1 MAATQWIDAHTPSLA
16 VVDSRGLVVRNVAY
30 CRHPLNSS
38 IDTRITRNHFDP
50 AGRLFASRDPRLW
63 GAAPKPNLENTFD
76 LQGRPLLVKSVD
88 TGWQLSLINQADA
101 TCSFW
106 DGRGGQRHSEFDELQ
121 RPTAVTEQ
129 MAYELPRVS
138 ERFTYGDASDER
150 TAHNQCGQPIRH
162 DHPAGRRNLCEYG
175 VGGSLLAE
183 QTRFLRDL
191 ELPDWSSEFAEA
203 ELEDEVFETTW
214 QYGPVGEMHCQTD
227 AMDNVRSFAYDRAGQ
242 LRETRLKLAGSS
254 GEPRLLVSEIRYD
267 AFGRSISERAG
278 NGVTTIARYAGEDG
292 RLLQLQSCDVDGKP
306 LQDFSYGYDPVGNIT
321 FIEDLAQLT
330 RYFNNQRID
339 PVCCYGYDSLY
350 QLIQAIGSEVS
361 QPSYGPAL
369 PAWQTTPLDPNQ
381 LRNYTQTFNYD
392 AAGNLQTRHHSGA
405 ETFEMFTATD
415 SNRSVADKGN
425 LVDGFDANGNQL
437 ELLRGQRMSWD
448 VRNQLSSVTMVKRDD
463 GPDDTECYCYDSPG
477 LRLRKVRLTQA
488 AHRTLRSETRYLPG
502 LEIHR
507 DKATGEERHVFSVEA
522 GRGQVRALHW
532 VAGLPRDVRNDQLR
546 FCLSNHLNSSTLE
559 LDEQG
564 RVLSREVYYAF
575 GGTALWAGGCEI
587 EAKYKTIRYS
597 GKERDATG
605 LYYYGY
611 RYYAPWLQRW
621 VSTDPAGSLAGLNL
635 FLMVENN
642 PIIYVDF
649 SGLKPNIF
657 DSIKSAFGGVGNEQA
672 RNGIEIHFVQY
683 LHPKIMARKESD
695 KNRALVNI
703 MQRLPKVDAKAAE
716 EMLEGFVRVLSSG
729 GPTVNASPE
738 SIAAFGG
745 SGFVNYW
752 KGDKKDP
759 RYGARRE
766 RVEEKMFLYQSSPV
780 SVVEA
785 GHSSNSQGFN
795 SNFRPVYG
803 ALQVLDDKETVGGAP
818 NYGAASFY
826 FSDDSKKYMTMTGSD
841 SLNME
846 ASFDDLAVFEN
857 VYPLIPRMSDDTFL
871 VALAVVEGRQE
882 EVSVSGF
889 SNYVEVQAHS
899 RTRWSD
905 FSEVIFH
912 SKGELDVHP
921 KNKKIMNFLNKNKMV
936 VDYKN

>member
-1 MAATQWIDAHTPSLA
+1 MAAALWIDAHTPSLA
-16 VVDSRGLVVRNVAY
+16 VMDSRGLVVRNVAY
-30 CRHPLNSS
+30 CRHPLNTS

-50 AGRLFASRDPRLW
+50 AGRLFASWDPRLW
-63 GAAPKPNLENTFD
+63 GTAPKPNIENTFD
-76 LQGRPLLVKSVD
+76 LQGRPLLVDSVD
-88 TGWQLSLINQADA
+88 AGWQLSLMNQADA

-106 DGRGGQRHSEFDELQ
+106 DGRGSQRHSEFDELQ
-121 RPTAVTEQ
+121 RPIAVTEHRAQ
-129 MAYELPRVS
+129 ELPRVS
-138 ERFTYGDASDER
+138 ERFTYGDSSDELA
-150 TAHNQCGQPIRH
+150 AHNQCGQPIRH
-162 DHPAGRRNLCEYG
+162 DHPAGRRSLCEYG

-191 ELPDWSSEFAEA
+191 EQPDWSSEFAEA

-214 QYGPVGEMHCQTD
+214 QYAPSGEMRSQTD

-242 LRETRLKLAGSS
+242 LLETRLKLAGSS
-254 GEPRLLVSEIRYD
+254 GEPRLLVNDIRYD

-278 NGVTTIARYAGEDG
+278 NGVITTARYAGEDG

-339 PVCCYGYDSLY
+339 PVCRYGYDSLY
-350 QLIQAIGSEVS
+350 QLIEAIGSEVS

-392 AAGNLQTRHHSGA
+392 AAGNLKTRHHSGA

-415 SNRSVADKGN
+415 SNHSAADKGN

-437 ELLRGQRMSWD
+437 ELLRGQKMSWD

-477 LRLRKVRLTQA
+477 HRLRKVRLTLA

-507 DKATGEERHVFSVEA
+507 DKATGEERHVVSVEA

-532 VAGLPRDVRNDQLR
+532 VTGLPRDVRNDQLR

-559 LDEQG
+559 LDERG

-575 GGTALWAGGCEI
+575 GGTALWAGVSEI

-621 VSTDPAGSLAGLNL
+621 VSPDPLGRINGLNIYSFVGGRPVSHVDVDGRYDWEGDSIEHEVSSRGYRILARGLNSFSREEQSIVLGALKESVEIYNDANIMLDEYSEESEPSLRAYLGPEHEEFVGVVVKGWGRTKNMLLSYQGEFGQDRFVKVEVPSRSDEIGYINREDSFGRVWLNKDYLVSGANLNITISHELSHLRKVAGMPGKGASTEDFWGLPLLIDGGSVAASPGERATLVEVGELSRRVMRGDAPEFFGDL
-635 FLMVENN
+635 FVHDRKFFTQAVSEAGENS
-642 PIIYVDF
+642 VMDF
-649 SGLKPNIF
+649 SSGLDEFHNKADIRGMLGSNNA
-657 DSIKSAFGGVGNEQA
+657 DTSI
-672 RNGIEIHFVQY
+672 Y
-683 LHPKIMARKESD
+683 LAYDLHVEYQK
-695 KNRALVNI
+695 
-703 MQRLPKVDAKAAE
+703 RL
-716 EMLEGFVRVLSSG
+716 S
-729 GPTVNASPE
+729 
-738 SIAAFGG
+738 
-745 SGFVNYW
+745 
-752 KGDKKDP
+752 
-759 RYGARRE
+759 
-766 RVEEKMFLYQSSPV
+766 
-780 SVVEA
+780 
-785 GHSSNSQGFN
+785 H
-795 SNFRPVYG
+795 
-803 ALQVLDDKETVGGAP
+803 
-818 NYGAASFY
+818 
-826 FSDDSKKYMTMTGSD
+826 
-841 SLNME
+841 
-846 ASFDDLAVFEN
+846 
-857 VYPLIPRMSDDTFL
+857 
-871 VALAVVEGRQE
+871 
-882 EVSVSGF
+882 
-889 SNYVEVQAHS
+889 
-899 RTRWSD
+899 
-905 FSEVIFH
+905 
-912 SKGELDVHP
+912 
-921 KNKKIMNFLNKNKMV
+921 
-936 VDYKN
+936 